1 MLKRTG
7 IAAFVLLL
15 LCFAIQ
21 CLANPPQQKVDT
33 HKEDWPVFREHGFPY
48 WIAAKGFWVDIYI
61 IYVFIEPLDFTRENV
76 EKVIADLA
84 RNHNH
89 SPLYIYA
96 FSSRDNIKSV
106 FASSRCFSGRNIFSD
121 TPEDREARR
130 YFLEWMLPA
139 EVSPR
144 FTASYDVM
152 FWRTDKGE
160 QKLNWQLD
168 TNPWRKRNQKN

>member
-1 MLKRTG
+1 MLKRAR
-7 IAAFVLLL
+7 IATVVSLL
-15 LCFAIQ
+15 LCFAIHS
-21 CLANPPQQKVDT
+21 LASPLQRNVDSQ
-33 HKEDWPVFREHGFPY
+33 KEDWPVFRDHGFPY
-48 WIAAKGFWVDIYI
+48 WIAAKGYWVDIYI

-84 RNHNH
+84 RSHND

-96 FSSRDNIKSV
+96 FSSRENIKSV
-106 FASSRCFSGRNIFSD
+106 FDSTRCSSGPNIFSD
-121 TPEDREARR
+121 TPEGREARR
-130 YFLEWMLPA
+130 YFHEWTLPA

-144 FTASYDVM
+144 FTASYDAM

-168 TNPWRKRNQKN
+168 ANPWRKRNQKN